1 MNVLAYKC
9 RNSATFFV
17 FSVVAFL
24 VSTVP
29 AQVFA
34 QEAKPASAP
43 AQPAGPAT
51 EESSKGVILIAAK
64 EGTTKFSRAGKPL
77 PADATEPNDALSE
90 GVLIE
95 TGVDGKVTLLFST
108 GTVSTVG
115 PSTKLTLKEFSQEKF
130 DAAGRSMGEL
140 KEEPSLSNVK
150 LLLDFGSLIVGT
162 KKLNKESS
170 FDIVSP
176 GGTAGVRGTQF
187 QVAQPAGGGFSLD
200 VAESTV
206 AFTPQG
212 AAAPLPVSTGKGLD
226 VAAGAAPVP
235 RPIKPAVAQAITQT
249 NAGAFALTANVSLNV
264 VSAKMDEAEA
274 AEGGSDSEEG
284 AEEDAEEGAEEAG
297 EEDAEEGSEEG
308 AEESGEEGGEE
319 GSEEGSGE
327 EGTEDS
333 GGEDSG
339 TEDSGAEDSGAE
351 DSGGGGEDSGGETGG
366 EGGDAGGD
374 AGGGDAG
381 GGDAGGG
388 ASATP
393 PVESPPVDNA
403 QVLENNPEVKEGRKE
418 GKIDERT
425 KQVFSL
431 ELTQKQSTR
440 FYAYPDAVQNFLLA
454 ETPDVAQRLLD
465 LNPPIDEAFRYFSY
479 ADSTREKTLSLLPD
493 DYLATMLATAFSER
507 QLLDLLGYVDAVRE
521 KILAE
526 PKVIAR
532 RLMDIHIL
540 GGDAGSFYGY
550 DADLRQRI
558 LQLEK
563 DESVSALLR
572 KNYDPNVM
580 FLVLSDENL
589 MRFHVAS
596 GATATPL
603 SENLDEDLL
612 GRAAVFV
619 AESHAN
625 GNDFLLDRLLDMG
638 QGTLT
643 ADLLSTGEEANRLL
657 RDRILVGDISS
668 EHVFVATSLASN
680 PFYVSAASVWK
691 QVSADHFPDAVA
703 VALAGR
709 EVKLLS
715 GNYSYAS
722 LLGDADTLL
731 VSASSFLD
739 LEGSI
744 SFSGPTHRSTRVVL
758 AGGGAITASPGT
770 TLDVA
775 LADLAMASRHD
786 LTLREV
792 ALSAGGKVYLNS
804 LRDMLLDDVGVQATD
819 EVRLQ
824 ALRSLSVDN
833 LRFSEELRAIHMRA
847 TTLDLSN
854 LDFPAQAA
862 VRLESL
868 KGGMDGKYPT
878 FGTPNRGY
886 GRVNF
891 LENVRSGGNTLI
903 DRSSFDLHGKNISI
917 GKIPGR

>member
-1 MNVLAYKC
+1 MNALTYKY

-17 FSVVAFL
+17 FSVFAFL

-34 QEAKPASAP
+34 QEAKPASPP

-150 LLLDFGSLIVGT
+150 LSLDFGTLIVGT

-176 GGTAGVRGTQF
+176 VGTAGIRGTQF
-187 QVAQPAGGGFSLD
+187 QIAQPAGGGFSLD

-206 AFTPQG
+206 AFTPKG
-212 AAAPLPVSTGKGLD
+212 AAAPLPVNTGKGLD

-284 AEEDAEEGAEEAG
+284 G

-308 AEESGEEGGEE
+308 AEES
-319 GSEEGSGE
+319 SEEGGE

-333 GGEDSG
+333 GTEDSG
-339 TEDSGAEDSGAE
+339 TE

-381 GGDAGGG
+381 GGDAGGA
-388 ASATP
+388 ASTTP

-454 ETPDVAQRLLD
+454 ETPAVAQRLLD
-465 LNPPIDEAFRYFSY
+465 LNPPADEAFRYFSY
-479 ADSTREKTLSLLPD
+479 AESTREKTLSLLPD
-493 DYLATMLATAFSER
+493 DHLATMLATAFSER

-657 RDRILVGDISS
+657 TDRILVGDISS
-668 EHVFVATSLASN
+668 EHVFAATSLASN
-680 PFYVSAASVWK
+680 PFYVATASVWK
-691 QVSADHFPDAVA
+691 QVSADHFPDAGA

-744 SFSGPTHRSTRVVL
+744 SFSGPSHRSTRVVL

-775 LADLAMASRHD
+775 VADLAMASRHD

-847 TTLDLSN
+847 TTLDISN

-891 LENVRSGGNTLI
+891 LENVRSGGNPLI

-917 GKIPGR
+917 GKVPGR

>member
-1 MNVLAYKC
+1 MNALTYKY

-17 FSVVAFL
+17 FSLVAFL

-29 AQVFA
+29 ALVFA
-34 QEAKPASAP
+34 QEAKPASPP

-150 LLLDFGSLIVGT
+150 LSLDFGSLIVGT

-170 FDIVSP
+170 FDIVSTA
-176 GGTAGVRGTQF
+176 GTAGIRGTQF

-206 AFTPQG
+206 AFTPKG
-212 AAAPLPVSTGKGLD
+212 AAAPLPVNTGKGLD

-284 AEEDAEEGAEEAG
+284 GEEDAEEGSEEGG

-308 AEESGEEGGEE
+308 AEESSEEGGEE
-319 GSEEGSGE
+319 AA
-327 EGTEDS
+327 EDS

-339 TEDSGAEDSGAE
+339 TE

-366 EGGDAGGD
+366 EGGGE
-374 AGGGDAG
+374 

-440 FYAYPDAVQNFLLA
+440 FYAYPDVIQNFLLV
-454 ETPDVAQRLLD
+454 ETPAVAQRLLD
-465 LNPPIDEAFRYFSY
+465 LNPPADEAFRYFSY
-479 ADSTREKTLSLLPD
+479 AESTREKTLSLLPD
-493 DYLATMLATAFSER
+493 DHLATMLATAFSER

-532 RLMDIHIL
+532 RLMDIHVL

-657 RDRILVGDISS
+657 TDRILVGDISS
-668 EHVFVATSLASN
+668 EPVFAATSLASN
-680 PFYVSAASVWK
+680 PFYVATASVWK
-691 QVSADHFPDAVA
+691 QVSADHFPDAGA

-744 SFSGPTHRSTRVVL
+744 SFSGPSHRSTRVVL

-775 LADLAMASRHD
+775 VADLAMASRHD
-786 LTLREV
+786 LTLCEV

-891 LENVRSGGNTLI
+891 LENVRSGGNPLI

-917 GKIPGR
+917 GKVPGR